1 MVLLLL
7 RQKSGYP
14 LYLFLKK
21 EKDAASI
28 LNTKTVN
35 CTMNLS
41 YWEKSEWFSNV
52 DFTVVGSGIVGL
64 NTAITLRKKYPNS
77 KIIILERGM
86 LPHGASTKNAG
97 FACFGSISEILSDLK
112 SHSEDEVLQLVE
124 KRWKGL
130 ELLRKNLGD
139 ATIDFQQHGS
149 FELFS
154 NDNNLFNTC
163 SDQLQEVNKLLE
175 PIFKEDVFSVSENK
189 FDFKNVKENYIY
201 NQFEGQI
208 DTGKMMA
215 ALLKLAQSKG
225 IKILNN
231 ITVKSFNEIGDQV
244 EVVLDSDYSFKTG
257 KLLIATN
264 GFAKELLNEEVQ
276 PARAQVL
283 ITKPIDNLHIKGT
296 FHFDEGYYY
305 FRNINNRILFGG
317 GRNLNF
323 KAEETTIMETSQLI
337 QLELEKHLKNIILPN
352 TPFEIDHRWTGVMG
366 VGSQKKA
373 IVKQIS
379 ANVYCGVR
387 LGGMGVA
394 IGSLIGEELANLV

>member
-1 MVLLLL
+1 
-7 RQKSGYP
+7 
-14 LYLFLKK
+14 
-21 EKDAASI
+21 
-28 LNTKTVN
+28 
-35 CTMNLS
+35 MNLS
-41 YWEKSEWFSNV
+41 YWEKTEWFSNV
-52 DFTVVGSGIVGL
+52 DFTIVGSGIVGL
-64 NTAITLRKKYPNS
+64 NTAIALQKKHPNA
-77 KIIILERGM
+77 KIVVLERGV

-130 ELLRKNLGD
+130 ELLRSNLGD
-139 ATIDFQQHGS
+139 TRIDFQRHGS

-154 NDNNLFNTC
+154 NDNTLFDTC
-163 SDQLQEVNKLLE
+163 SDQMQEVNKMLQ
-175 PIFKEDVFSVSENK
+175 PIFTEDVFSISENR
-189 FDFKNVKENYIY
+189 FGFNNVKGNYVF

-208 DTGKMMA
+208 DTGKMMG
-215 ALLKLAQSKG
+215 ALLQLAQSKG
-225 IKILNN
+225 VKILNN
-231 ITVKSFNEIGDQV
+231 ITVKSFIESATHV
-244 EVVLDSDYSFKTG
+244 EVNLDSDFSFKTT

-264 GFAKELLNEEVQ
+264 GFAKHLLNEEVE

-317 GRNLNF
+317 GRNLDF
-323 KAEETTIMETSQLI
+323 KSEETTVMKTSELI
-337 QLELEKHLKNIILPN
+337 QNQLENHLKNIILPN
-352 TPFEIDHRWTGVMG
+352 ALFEIEHRWTGVMG
-366 VGSQKKA
+366 VGAQKKT
-373 IVKQIS
+373 IVKQVS
-379 ANVYCGVR
+379 TNVYCGVR